1 MSKLDLMKK
10 FMETFVGNGLSLIV
24 KDGNYFHV
32 YSIEIFQKMD
42 ETCPLKGVSVGDYF
56 LRLWVKDENG
66 REAAILCDWSEQLIQ
81 SLLEH
86 AAYAKEAG
94 YNVLM
99 MQRAP
104 QNLGG
109 WIILW
114 GDKIQNLTKQE
125 TLRKTRMHYVS

>member
-1 MSKLDLMKK
+1 
-10 FMETFVGNGLSLIV
+10 
-24 KDGNYFHV
+24 
-32 YSIEIFQKMD
+32 
-42 ETCPLKGVSVGDYF
+42 
-56 LRLWVKDENG
+56 NG